1 MSKKEKENIIL
12 LEGRG
17 DLFGSWDKNIFHNVD
32 KDWNVFELRVENPT
46 SLMLTSSKYYT
57 QLKMYFTDDIEAL
70 ERLIEWT
77 KLVQKNAKKH
87 LKKLQKVEVKSST

>member
-1 MSKKEKENIIL
+1 MSTKEKENNIL
-12 LEGRG
+12 LESRG
-17 DLFGSWDKNIFHNVD
+17 DLFGSRDKNIFHNID

-46 SLMLTSSKYYT
+46 SIMLTSSKYYT

-77 KLVQKNAKKH
+77 KLVQKGAKKR
-87 LKKLQKVEVKSST
+87 LKNLQKVEVESST

>member
-1 MSKKEKENIIL
+1 MSKKEKENNIL
-12 LEGRG
+12 LESRG

-32 KDWNVFELRVENPT
+32 KDWNVFELRVEDPT
-46 SLMLTSSKYYT
+46 SIALTSSKYYT

-77 KLVQKNAKKH
+77 KIGQKGAKKR
-87 LKKLQKVEVKSST
+87 LKNLQKVEVESST